1 MASTTS
7 GPKIASPFGAAE
19 KLASRLCGAAS
30 DHGRTCTQSAGA
42 GDGDGCC
49 PRRRTHGPGAG
60 APGRLPPRDSRRGL
74 RQAAVRHREVG
85 PTLAACGK
93 THAAF
98 DGRCIPSEPPRFA
111 GLRVAF
117 RSKYTRYSSL
127 TRLVSRTPTGRTGPH
142 RARRSREFHHRLLVQ
157 GLLDADLDEDTRRAA
172 ESMPPHL
179 EESSDAIKRI
189 FSRREREVLAEA
201 AQGLQHKEI
210 AQSLKISADICERR
224 PLPPQ
229 EYLP

>member
-1 MASTTS
+1 MA
-7 GPKIASPFGAAE
+7 GPAHS
-19 KLASRLCGAAS
+19 L
-30 DHGRTCTQSAGA
+30 
-42 GDGDGCC
+42 
-49 PRRRTHGPGAG
+49 
-60 APGRLPPRDSRRGL
+60 RGL
-74 RQAAVRHREVG
+74 AMAMDAAPRAGHPGQALARLADFLRVTRDVDYVRPLVRHREVG
-85 PTLAACGK
+85 RTLAACGK
-93 THAAF
+93 THAASAR
-98 DGRCIPSEPPRFA
+98 RCIPSEPPRFA

-210 AQSLKISADICERR
+210 AQSLKISADIRR
-224 PLPPQ
+224 YPQ
-229 EYLP
+229 ISAKGVRYHLKNIYRKTGTGKRADAVRYAQSLGILA